1 MSRFFS
7 ITIAFVVGL
16 LALLLL
22 AGEILSAP
30 ARRSIG
36 PPPTDLAA
44 ESVTLP
50 VNATESVFGWFARG
64 QPGVGVV
71 LLLHGVRGDRRQMV
85 DRAKFLHA
93 ADHAVLLIDL
103 PAHGESGGDR
113 ITFGFRE
120 AAGVRAAVQFL
131 RATLPGE
138 RIGVIGVS
146 LGAASLVLA
155 GIDPPAN
162 AVVLE
167 SMYPTIA
174 EAVADRLAMRLG
186 TFGSQL
192 APVLLWQLPLRIGI
206 DADQLRPIEHLPR
219 LNAPVLIASG
229 MDDLHTTATETR
241 RLFAAA
247 SEPKELWLV
256 DRAAHVDLHALDPPA
271 YEAKVYAFLNK
282 HLRDHNSSAA
292 DMTPLARAATPR

>member
-1 MSRFFS
+1 MSRFFKLS
-7 ITIAFVVGL
+7 TALIVVIA
-16 LALLLL
+16 ALVCV

-36 PPPTDLAA
+36 PPPSDLAA
-44 ESVTLP
+44 DSVTLP
-50 VNATESVFGWFARG
+50 VNATESVVGWFARG
-64 QPGVGVV
+64 QPGLGAV
-71 LLLHGVRGDRRQMV
+71 LLLHGVRSDRRQMV

-93 ADHAVLLIDL
+93 AGYAVLLIDL
-103 PAHGESGGDR
+103 PAHGESGGAR

-120 AAGVRAAVQFL
+120 AAGVRAAMQFL
-131 RATLPGE
+131 RTTLPGE
-138 RIGVIGVS
+138 HIGVIGVS

-155 GIDPPAN
+155 GVDPPPD

-186 TFGSQL
+186 PLGAHL
-192 APVLLWQLPLRIGI
+192 APALLWQLPLRIGI

-229 MDDLHTTATETR
+229 MDDLHTTAAETR

-256 DRAAHVDLHALDPPA
+256 DHAAHVDLYAFNPSV
-271 YEAKVYAFLNK
+271 YEAKVSAFLNE
-282 HLRDHNSSAA
+282 HLRDQNSPAA
-292 DMTPLARAATPR
+292 DKAPLARAAISR